1 MSAILEPDAGP
12 HNLSD
17 YEAARNGSPWDR
29 AEAELSWSRTG
40 KLNLAHEAVD
50 RHVEEGFGD
59 KTALIYDDGQRAF
72 TWTFRRLK
80 ERSDR
85 YARLLRRHGLRT
97 GDRVFIFL
105 PKIPELYAGLLGI
118 IKAGGI
124 AGPLFEAFYADA
136 LRDRMADCG
145 ARFLITD
152 PELFARVPRADLPD
166 LEKVFLLS
174 EPFPTEEGRPQPF
187 EPAEGTLDL
196 LREFRAAEAAVAGGA
211 AEAAGAAGAA
221 DGGDTVWVDGDDGLI
236 IHYTSGSTGK
246 PKGILHAHRAM
257 VQQYLTGKWVL
268 DLRED
273 DVYWCTAHP
282 GWVTGSS
289 YGIFAPWLNRATILV
304 NGGRFDAESWYGLI
318 EKHRVTV
325 WYSAPTAFRMLL
337 AAGDDARTPFDLS
350 SLRHIL
356 SVGEPLNPELV
367 HWGLQAFGTR
377 IHDTWWMTETGA
389 QLVVNLPGEP
399 IKPGS
404 MGRPFPGIEVAILDE
419 SGRPVPP
426 RTVGQLAVRTP
437 WPSLM
442 KAVWNNRA
450 KFDSYFAISGY
461 YLSGD
466 SAYVDEEGY
475 VFFQG
480 RGDDLITAS
489 GEKVSPFEVES
500 TLIEHPA
507 VAEAGVIGKP
517 DPIRGSVVKAFVI
530 LRQGAEPSPELG
542 EEIKRFVKTRLSAHA
557 YPKEIEIL
565 EELPKTRVSG
575 KIMRRVLKAWETGQ
589 DVGDT
594 TTLEGGVR
602 KTRLVV

>member
-1 MSAILEPDAGP
+1 MNAIIDPAAGP
-12 HNLSD
+12 YNLSD
-17 YEAARNGSPWDR
+17 YDAARKSSPWER
-29 AEAELSWSRTG
+29 AATDLTWSRTG

-50 RHVEEGFGD
+50 RHVEEGYGE
-59 KTALIYDDGQRAF
+59 KTALIYADEEREF
-72 TWTFRRLK
+72 TWTFATLK
-80 ERSDR
+80 TRSDQ
-85 YARLLRRHGLRT
+85 YARLLRGHGIRK

-118 IKAGGI
+118 LKAGGV
-124 AGPLFEAFYADA
+124 AGPLFEAFYEDA
-136 LRDRMADCG
+136 LRDRMGDCG

-152 PELFARVPRADLPD
+152 PELYRRVPRADLPT
-166 LEKVFLLS
+166 LEKVFILK
-174 EPFPTEEGRPQPF
+174 EPFPTEDRSG
-187 EPAEGTLDL
+187 EPALNSLDVPDDTLDL
-196 LREFRAAEAAVAGGA
+196 LLEFRKTEEADAGDAGG
-211 AEAAGAAGAA
+211 
-221 DGGDTVWVDGDDGLI
+221 DSTVWVEGDDGLI

-257 VQQYLTGKWVL
+257 IQHYLTGKWVL
-268 DLRED
+268 DLRDD

-289 YGIFAPWLNRATILV
+289 YGVFSPWLNRATILV
-304 NGGRFDAESWYGLI
+304 NGGRFDAATWYGLI
-318 EKHRVTV
+318 ERHKVTV

-337 AAGDDARTPFDLS
+337 AAGDEVRSNFDLS

-367 HWGLQAFGTR
+367 HWGKKAFGTR

-389 QLVVNLPGEP
+389 QLVVNLPSEP

-404 MGRPFPGIEVAILDE
+404 MGRPFPGIEVAILDDA
-419 SGRPVPP
+419 GRPVPP
-426 RTVGQLAVRTP
+426 LTTGQLAVKTP

-442 KAVWNNRA
+442 KAVWNNPG
-450 KFDSYFAISGY
+450 KFDSYFAVAGY

-466 SAYVDEEGY
+466 SAYMDEDGY

-500 TLIEHPA
+500 TLIEHWA

-517 DPIRGSVVKAFVI
+517 DPIRGALVKAFVL
-530 LRQGAEPSPELG
+530 LRAGVEPTRELG
-542 EEIKRFVKTRLSAHA
+542 EEIKQFVKTRLSAHA

-602 KTRLVV
+602 LTRLVV